1 LRAENVVQAMKD
13 VLGHKLR
20 IPNDQIK
27 AQPWGE
33 CDAYFHGEQDLPN
46 LKFRRVDVLL
56 DGCCVLT
63 LWGA

>member
-1 LRAENVVQAMKD
+1 MMTWC
-13 VLGHKLR
+13 
-20 IPNDQIK
+20 K

-46 LKFRRVDVLL
+46 RMFRRVDVLL